1 MITAADGIFR
11 KVAEYEAAVERLQ
24 AEIRM
29 YNQLHMWNPL
39 PPPPEPVPL
48 DRFLPYL
55 QAEAAGTGP
64 YYLNGSRSAPAQA
77 YPSNEDDADDER
89 EPRRSRESKKDR
101 NGKSKAKEGPFY
113 DIYRAISPSTIL
125 ADEWFEQLDHQYLIY
140 MNMRISRRA
149 IAHSTELLMSHV
161 KTASNASLI
170 SSCRG
175 IARLQLEAMDGTT
188 GCCVWFLAVTDRVSV
203 VFSRGLV
210 TACTGEGTVEMRW
223 LKNTPLVFPLATNW
237 VGASAQV
244 RRQSK

>member
-1 MITAADGIFR
+1 MIKYQRLKTEKRDNLETISTLKTDVEEYKRQMRFEQTTAQAIEAGLLNKAQILEEYVRVSYVVTAADVICR
-11 KVAEYEAAVERLQ
+11 KVEEYEAAVERLQ

-29 YNQLHMWNPL
+29 YNQPHTRNPL

-55 QAEAAGTGP
+55 QAEAAGMGP
-64 YYLNGSRSAPAQA
+64 YYLNGSRPAPAQA

-101 NGKSKAKEGPFY
+101 RGKSKAKAGPFY

-161 KTASNASLI
+161 KML
-170 SSCRG
+170 
-175 IARLQLEAMDGTT
+175 AM
-188 GCCVWFLAVTDRVSV
+188 RV
-203 VFSRGLV
+203 
-210 TACTGEGTVEMRW
+210 
-223 LKNTPLVFPLATNW
+223 
-237 VGASAQV
+237 
-244 RRQSK
+244 